1 MALNGFP
8 TPSMAPSKSNGRH
21 ADVQAVPVFRVLN
34 PTHWILDGFRMPVDR
49 EALYLRLAMLNFDFR
64 MHRTIPSVLTVN
76 RVADLF
82 LRLLLTMQL

>member
-1 MALNGFP
+1 
-8 TPSMAPSKSNGRH
+8 
-21 ADVQAVPVFRVLN
+21 
-34 PTHWILDGFRMPVDR
+34 MPVDR